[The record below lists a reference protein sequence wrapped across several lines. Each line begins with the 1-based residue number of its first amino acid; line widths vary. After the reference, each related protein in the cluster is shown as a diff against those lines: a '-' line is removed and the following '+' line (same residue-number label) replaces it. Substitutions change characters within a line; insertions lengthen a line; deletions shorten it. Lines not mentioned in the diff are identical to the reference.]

1 MGFPTYWLAAALGLS
16 AVACGV
22 IARLVLRLSAFPG
35 RTYYI
40 VTQAALFWWIACDT
54 IEHLQ
59 SSGESALFWAEFAN
73 LGIIV
78 GPACWGLFV
87 WNYIYGRYRPS
98 PRSLDWLLGLF
109 GVAIWLLALTNGYHH
124 LLYDRIIAVT
134 PPPHPFYQYTHGPAY
149 VAYHIILFLIALVS
163 YCVILYSII
172 NADRIYRLHYIG
184 FALSTALPWVTNG
197 LYFTGMLP
205 KVPFDTTPLTFFI
218 TTVIFYWLIRK
229 RQMFDL
235 LPIAHGLVLDIIPDP
250 ILVADNRDRIAEC
263 NSAAR
268 HLAGGQ
274 PLIGRTL
281 SELPGWQSEPSETGI
296 GDPPRYFDLG
306 KVPLLYSGSRVG
318 QVILLRDITHRKQA
332 EDRLRETMAELE
344 KQLHANLE
352 LQRQLKEE
360 TIRDP
365 LTGLHN
371 RRFLAELAP
380 VLIAEADRSGQPLAL
395 AILDIDHFKKLNDGY
410 GHQAGDAVLRALGAL
425 LRQSMRQSDSVVR
438 LGGEEFL
445 LLMPHSG
452 ADRALARIEEW
463 RNDFSAAAIDHEGQ
477 RLSATFSAG
486 IALYPDDAP
495 GLDELMRRAD
505 IALYQAKGDGR
516 NRSVRWQAG
525 MA

>member
-1 MGFPTYWLAAALGLS
+1 MSGGTDMGFPTYWLAAALGLS
-16 AVACGV
+16 AVACAI
-22 IARLVLRLSAFPG
+22 IARLVLRLSSFPG

-40 VTQAALFWWIACDT
+40 VTQAGLFWWIACDT

-109 GVAIWLLALTNGYHH
+109 SVTIWLLALTNGYHH
-124 LLYDRIIAVT
+124 LLYDQIIAVT
-134 PPPHPFYQYTHGPAY
+134 AGPHPFFQYTHGPAY
-149 VAYHIILFLIALVS
+149 VAYHIVLFLVALIS
-163 YCVILYSII
+163 YCIILYSIL
-172 NADRIYRLHYIG
+172 NADRLYRLHYIG

-235 LPIAHGLVLDIIPDP
+235 LPIAHGMLLDIIPDP
-250 ILVADNRDRIAEC
+250 ILVVDNRDRIEEC

-268 HLAGGQ
+268 ELAGGRA
-274 PLIGRTL
+274 LIGQSLTEL
-281 SELPGWQSEPSETGI
+281 MGPSSEAGI
-296 GDPPRYFDLG
+296 GHPPRHFDVG
-306 KVPLLYSGSRVG
+306 DVPLFYAGSQVG
-318 QVILLRDITHRKQA
+318 RLILLRDIT
-332 EDRLRETMAELE
+332 RLRETMAELE

-380 VLIAEADRSGQPLAL
+380 VLIAEADRSGQTLAL

-410 GHQAGDAVLRALGAL
+410 GHQAGDAVLRALGGL
-425 LRQSMRQSDSVVR
+425 LRQSIRQSDTVVR

-452 ADRALARIEEW
+452 AERALARIEEW
-463 RNDFSAAAIDHEGQ
+463 RSDFSAASTEHEGQ

-486 IALYPDDAP
+486 LAVYPDDAAD
-495 GLDELMRRAD
+495 LDELMRRAD
-505 IALYQAKGDGR
+505 IALYRAKGEGR
-516 NRSVRWQAG
+516 NRSVSWRPD